1 MAEILGI
8 VTGGLQL
15 VETAL
20 KAREYITDFRN
31 APEEQQK
38 VFAEMDHL
46 EPLLTEL
53 QKRIS
58 ASPSTA
64 ALQHM
69 KRPLE
74 SFRTM
79 MAELTDKLKPAQ
91 GGQWSKVSKQFTWT
105 LWKTRETKEYLDEFE
120 HIKSLL
126 HVWLAVEIFM
136 GKDQQNNHKEQQE
149 NHNRILKVIVDN
161 AREQK
166 IHRDAAQQEA
176 ILDWM
181 TLGMPPLNFSQ
192 RQADIFS
199 SWQPGTGEWLLSCSE
214 FKEWESGSGKIIW
227 CRGMHMS
234 TIQ

>member
-38 VFAEMDHL
+38 VFAEMDYL

-105 LWKTRETKEYLDEFE
+105 LWKKRETKEYLDEFE

-126 HVWLAVEIFM
+126 HVWLAVELLYVCKCIHLPLQM
-136 GKDQQNNHKEQQE
+136 LTSVRDERQKHGKDQQNNHK
-149 NHNRILKVIVDN
+149 
-161 AREQK
+161 
-166 IHRDAAQQEA
+166 
-176 ILDWM
+176 
-181 TLGMPPLNFSQ
+181 
-192 RQADIFS
+192 
-199 SWQPGTGEWLLSCSE
+199 GEFVFGITE
-214 FKEWESGSGKIIW
+214 DGS
-227 CRGMHMS
+227 
-234 TIQ
+234 TNLQ